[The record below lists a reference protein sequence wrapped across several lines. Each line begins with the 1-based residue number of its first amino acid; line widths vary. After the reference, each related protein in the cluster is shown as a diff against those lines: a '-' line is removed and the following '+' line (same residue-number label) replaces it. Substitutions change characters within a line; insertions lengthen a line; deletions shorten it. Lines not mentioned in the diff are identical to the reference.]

1 MFAVTLFVFLCSSAE
16 AFASTEWDYGSTGSV
31 QKFVVPNTGE
41 YRIEVWGSQGGDNGG
56 RGGYVSTKVTL
67 LKGSELN
74 MYVGN
79 TSGYNGGGAG
89 SSYGGGATD
98 VRLNGTAL
106 TDRLVSAAGGG
117 GGFGGTDGGTGNGA
131 GGSSV
136 GNGAGTA
143 GVNGGGGGRSY
154 NHTYT
159 TSGYWQDNGG
169 YYQTTPGYS
178 EPVYSTVGTPTTVCR
193 RDSGRPQSNVQ
204 ICTTE
209 DGPPFRQVQ
218 TGTRWVPGT
227 STWVSNPQTWV
238 AGSTY
243 TTSGS
248 PGNGGSNFVK
258 SGVTIESNQSGINTS
273 NGRVKITQLVMPSE
287 ITFGSLGSEYKR
299 SLDVTFS
306 LAKGTNDVSHYFL
319 PDGTRVDGSLTGTFN
334 VTANGT
340 YTVRAVDVLG
350 FESTKSIVVDR
361 IDRTGPVGSIS
372 LNSNTWGGSN
382 NKPLKVLI
390 TGISDSESGIKEVVT
405 PKGTVD
411 LAGKNSY
418 AYAVDRNGI
427 HTFVLRDVLGN
438 ETTRSINVLFY
449 DTGSPSFSL
458 DFGGEHYFPYKDFRI
473 KVNVDDALSGVEY
486 VDYQFYKGS
495 SPLNGNYKR
504 LTDFNSYLEMPTV
517 DGYYAID
524 FTVADRAGNVSYYNY
539 SHSFL
544 LDTTAPTFDL
554 SFPSGWARSKK
565 VSAVNIVEANLR
577 DRVYLAEDVYT
588 GDTYSGAFTS
598 TDGYGSF
605 SGSLEWLYGFSNGPV
620 TLTLTDAAG
629 NHTTKTVNV
638 TGVDPL
644 RPNSPTITLDS
655 LNWSKVGLGF
665 TLVDR
670 GDVGLPSERSGVA
683 RLEYSFDKVNWTTYT
698 TGSKI
703 PDDRKG
709 LVTLYAR
716 AVDVAGN
723 VSNVVSAVAKIDDT
737 APVFDLAEVREIGG
751 KPNVFVNAVDIHS
764 GLDLSPYRFEKRVEG
779 VSGFASL
786 RNWGLLPN
794 VEITEDVPNALY
806 VFRAYARDL
815 NNNEGVSNEVGYVSA
830 PIVSDE
836 LDSKKSNKVTFT
848 LDRSIGLADGVEVE
862 VYRSGKLVGKL
873 ASGDKYVDDNLGYE
887 RNYDYRFVTVA
898 TFGGQVLKSK
908 PFDVT
913 IETGVPEA
921 SLELLGD
928 TIKRT
933 VFTDI
938 VKIKGKLMFQS
949 GGTFDV
955 VVKDD
960 VKNVVARG
968 KVDVDPFVNAPM
980 EIEVDMAKVRG
991 NTISLSFVKAGLS
1004 DLGVEHT
1011 VEVVDAEFVY
1021 EGLPSDLI
1029 IQVYK

>member
-1 MFAVTLFVFLCSSAE
+1 MLRNNKWVRNCGMFAVTLFVFLCSSVE

-31 QKFVVPNTGE
+31 QNFVVPNTGE
-41 YRIEVWGSQGGDNGG
+41 YRIEVWGSQGGGSGG
-56 RGGYVSTKVTL
+56 RGGYVSTRVTL
-67 LKGSELN
+67 LKDSQLN
-74 MYVGN
+74 LYVGN

-117 GGFGGTDGGTGNGA
+117 GGSSGGSGGSDTGA

-136 GNGAGTA
+136 GSGAGTA

-154 NHTYT
+154 DYTYST
-159 TSGYWQDNGG
+159 G
-169 YYQTTPGYS
+169 YYQNTGYY
-178 EPVYSTVGTPTTVCR
+178 EDTGYMQGTNIRVC
-193 RDSGRPQSNVQ
+193 PPKPPMQNYQ
-204 ICTTE
+204 PECYYE
-209 DGPPFRQVQ
+209 EGPPYTFVK
-218 TGTRWVPGT
+218 TGTRWV
-227 STWVSNPQTWV
+227 STGSQWVST
-238 AGSTY
+238 GSA
-243 TTSGS
+243 TTSGN
-248 PGNGGSNFVK
+248 PGRGGTNFVK
-258 SGVTIESNQSGINTS
+258 SGLLAESNQSGVNS
-273 NGRVKITQLVMPSE
+273 LNGRVKITQLVAPPE
-287 ITFGSLGSEYKR
+287 ITFGSVGSEYKR

-319 PDGTRVDGSLTGTFN
+319 PNGTRVDGSLTGTFN

-411 LAGKNSY
+411 LVGKNSY
-418 AYAVDRNGI
+418 AYDVDRNGI

-473 KVNVDDALSGVEY
+473 KVNVDDDLSGVEY

-524 FTVADRAGNVSYYNY
+524 FTVVDRAGNVSSHNY

-577 DRVYLAEDVYT
+577 DRVYLAENVYT

-665 TLVDR
+665 TLIDR

-683 RLEYSFDKVNWTTYT
+683 RLEYSFDQVNWTTYT
-698 TGSKI
+698 IGSKI

-716 AVDVAGN
+716 SVDVAGN
-723 VSNVVSAVAKIDDT
+723 TSTVVSAVAKIDDT

-794 VEITEDVPNALY
+794 VEITDDVPNALY

-836 LDSKKSNKVTFT
+836 LDSKKSNKVTFK
-848 LDRSIGLADGVEVE
+848 LDRSIGLTDGVEVE

-873 ASGDKYVDDNLGYE
+873 ASGDTYVDENLGYE

-898 TFGGQVLKSK
+898 NFGGHVLKSK
-908 PFDVT
+908 PFEVT

-921 SLELLGD
+921 SLELAND
-928 TIKRT
+928 QVKRT

-968 KVDVDPFVNAPM
+968 KFSVDPFVKAPI
-980 EIEVDMAKVRG
+980 EIEVDMATVNG
-991 NTISLSFVKAGLS
+991 NTISLSFVKEGLS
-1004 DLGVEHT
+1004 DLGVEQV
-1011 VEVVDAEFVY
+1011 VEVVEAEFVY

>member
-1 MFAVTLFVFLCSSAE
+1 MFAVTLFVFLCSSVE
-16 AFASTEWDYGSTGSV
+16 AFASTEWDFGSTGSV
-31 QKFVVPNTGE
+31 QNFVVPNTGE
-41 YRIEVWGSQGGDNGG
+41 YRIEVWGSQGGSNGG

-89 SSYGGGATD
+89 SAYGGGATD

-117 GGFGGTDGGTGNGA
+117 GGSGGTAGGTGNGS

-136 GNGAGTA
+136 GSGAGTA

-169 YYQTTPGYS
+169 SYQTTPGYWTTRQRMVYGTKPGCSPLPHQPS
-178 EPVYSTVGTPTTVCR
+178 E
-193 RDSGRPQSNVQ
+193 
-204 ICTTE
+204 ICDWDYWVTE
-209 DGPPFRQVQ
+209 DV
-218 TGTRWVPGT
+218 WVPGT
-227 STWVSNPQTWV
+227 TTWVPNPQTWV
-238 AGSTY
+238 SGSTY

-258 SGVTIESNQSGINTS
+258 SGVTVESNQSGINTS
-273 NGRVKITQLVMPSE
+273 NGRVKITQLVMPPE

-319 PDGTRVDGSLTGTFN
+319 PDGTRVDGSFTGTFN

-361 IDRTGPVGSIS
+361 IDLEAPTGDIGLVSSAWTNGDVTIRLSNLVDSKSGLDKIILPNNSEVSLGTDTSFNYVASENGTYTFGVVDKLGNVLTRSIVVSNIDRTPPTISIS
-372 LNSNTWGGSN
+372 SRNGSWSSSA
-382 NKPLKVLI
+382 VI
-390 TGISDSESGIKEVVT
+390 GDVGISDISGVALREFAFVPRGSTPLVYASLTGTTVTSPATTGDYVLYVRARDGAGNTFVMSGDGFKVDRDLPTFTTSLSTTGWTNQDVEINVNGIADVHSGVASVVVT
-405 PKGTVD
+405 GP
-411 LAGKNSY
+411 NSY
-418 AYAVDRNGI
+418 SRSLAVGTSGKAAVSENG
-427 HTFVLRDVLGN
+427 TYTVTVRDV
-438 ETTRSINVLFY
+438 V
-449 DTGSPSFSL
+449 
-458 DFGGEHYFPYKDFRI
+458 
-473 KVNVDDALSGVEY
+473 
-486 VDYQFYKGS
+486 
-495 SPLNGNYKR
+495 
-504 LTDFNSYLEMPTV
+504 
-517 DGYYAID
+517 
-524 FTVADRAGNVSYYNY
+524 GNV
-539 SHSFL
+539 
-544 LDTTAPTFDL
+544 
-554 SFPSGWARSKK
+554 R
-565 VSAVNIVEANLR
+565 
-577 DRVYLAEDVYT
+577 
-588 GDTYSGAFTS
+588 TS
-598 TDGYGSF
+598 S
-605 SGSLEWLYGFSNGPV
+605 V
-620 TLTLTDAAG
+620 
-629 NHTTKTVNV
+629 V
-638 TGVDPL
+638 VDKIDKNA
-644 RPNSPTITLDS
+644 PNSPTITLDS
-655 LNWSKVGLGF
+655 LEWSKVGLGF

-670 GDVGLPSERSGVA
+670 GDVGLVSERSGVA
-683 RLEYSFDKVNWTTYT
+683 RMEYSFDQVSWTTYT

-723 VSNVVSAVAKIDDT
+723 TSTVVSAVAKIDDT

-764 GLDLSPYRFEKRVEG
+764 GLATSPYRFEKRVEG

-873 ASGDKYVDDNLGYE
+873 ASGDTYVDDNLGYE
-887 RNYDYRFVTVA
+887 RTYDYRFVTVA

-908 PFDVT
+908 PFEVT

-921 SLELLGD
+921 SLELVGD

-933 VFTDI
+933 VFTDT
-938 VKIKGKLMFQS
+938 VRIKGNMMFQS
-949 GGTFDV
+949 GGIFDV

-960 VKNVVARG
+960 VKNVVARS
-968 KVDVDPFVNAPM
+968 KVDVDPFVKAPM
-980 EIEVDMAKVRG
+980 EIEVDMSKVRG
-991 NTISLSFVKAGLS
+991 NNIYLSFLKEGLA
-1004 DLGVEHT
+1004 DVGVDQV
-1011 VEVVDAEFVY
+1011 VEVVEAEFIY
-1021 EGLPSDLI
+1021 EGLSNDALE
-1029 IQVYK
+1029 QVYK